1 MLTMVKTFSFP
12 SVYESTI
19 REYFTSNDP
28 ILGFAKIKVDGTDYL
43 VGLQAFNEGTSPHKS
58 INASPSDADYKLIS
72 QSALLLAINVC
83 SNNPK
88 SVKFPKLAVTTGF
101 PYATFQINRDEA
113 AEYFKSEKIIT
124 FYKASEN
131 GHLETEQRLIP
142 IESVY
147 VLPEVAGCDVAIRK
161 GENPTDGNFLIV
173 SLGYGTCEGVVSTPT
188 GLLSRS
194 LFSTHGI
201 SYAVEVFSQELLM
214 NSFLRL
220 KTEHQIDQL
229 FTKGYAYIDRKRKDF
244 GEEKKKALKNY
255 FVNVVSPTVNK
266 FLTDDDL
273 ELCTKIILV
282 GGGAYHQ
289 DLVNLFSEEFGEIC
303 AVTVYPS
310 PERCASVG
318 YAIHS
323 RQMMNGSNQQ
333 AKDNLSYNFENDSTA
348 CVGIDIGN
356 ANTYV
361 SVLE

>member
-1 MLTMVKTFSFP
+1 MVKTFSFP

-58 INASPSDADYKLIS
+58 INASPSDTDFKLIS

-83 SNNPK
+83 NNNSK
-88 SVKFPKLAVTTGF
+88 AVKFPKLAITAGF
-101 PYATFQINRDEA
+101 PFATFQINRDEA
-113 AEYFKSEKIIT
+113 TEYFKSEKIIT
-124 FYKASEN
+124 FYRATES

-142 IESVY
+142 IDSVNII
-147 VLPEVAGCDVAIRK
+147 PEVAGCDVAVRK
-161 GENPTDGNFLIV
+161 GENAIDGNFLIV
-173 SLGYGTCEGVVSTPT
+173 SLGYGTCEGSVSTPS

-194 LFSTHGI
+194 MFSTHGI
-201 SYAVEVFSQELLM
+201 SYAIEVFSQELLM

-220 KTEHQIDQL
+220 KTEHQVDQL
-229 FTKGYAYIDRKRKDF
+229 FSKGYAFIDRKRKDF
-244 GEEKKKALKNY
+244 SEEKKRALKNY
-255 FVNVVSPTVNK
+255 YLNVVSPTINK
-266 FLTDDDL
+266 FLTEEDF
-273 ELCTKIILV
+273 ELISKVVLV

-289 DLVNLFSEEFGEIC
+289 DLVNLFNEEFGETC
-303 AVTVYPS
+303 TVTVFPS

-323 RQMMNGSNQQ
+323 RLMLNGPSQPE
-333 AKDNLSYNFENDSTA
+333 KDNLSYNFENESTA
-348 CVGIDIGN
+348 YVGIDIGN